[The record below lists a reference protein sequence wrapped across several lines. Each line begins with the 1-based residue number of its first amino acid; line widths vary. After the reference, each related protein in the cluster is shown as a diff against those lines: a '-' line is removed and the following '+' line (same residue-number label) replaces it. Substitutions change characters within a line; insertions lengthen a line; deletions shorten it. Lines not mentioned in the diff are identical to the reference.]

1 MSSPEEHF
9 GAMRVDLRDF
19 DYTADLLAVL
29 PGEYARRYRV
39 LPVATRPGVVVLAL
53 DDPSDL
59 PALDS
64 LHQLLNRD
72 LELCIADCKQL
83 DEFIQRLYGTDHD
96 R

>member
-9 GAMRVDLRDF
+9 GAMRVDLREVDF
-19 DYTADLLAVL
+19 TADLLAVI

-59 PALDS
+59 PAIDA
-64 LHQLLNRD
+64 LHQLLDRD
-72 LELCIADCKQL
+72 LELCIADSKQL
-83 DEFIQRLYGTDHD
+83 DAFIERLYGADND